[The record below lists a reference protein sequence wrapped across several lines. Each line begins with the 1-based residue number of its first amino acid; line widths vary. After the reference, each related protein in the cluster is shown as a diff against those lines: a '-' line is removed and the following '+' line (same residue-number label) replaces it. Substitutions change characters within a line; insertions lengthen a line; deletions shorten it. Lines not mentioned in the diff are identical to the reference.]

1 MWALRVGRARG
12 GFYGKERNRPMSG
25 DGDRRGRGGFLGGG
39 GYTLGLGGRALGL
52 RSTLVRA
59 AVGRRGRERRG
70 VMSVRREEGV
80 GGGVVGHDSI
90 EGGGIG
96 S

>member
-1 MWALRVGRARG
+1 MWALRVGRVKG
-12 GFYGKERNRPMSG
+12 GFCGRGKNRPMSE
-25 DGDRRGRGGFLGGG
+25 DGDQRGRGGFLGGG
-39 GYTLGLGGRALGL
+39 GCTLGSGGRALGL
-52 RSTLVRA
+52 RRTFVRA
-59 AVGRRGRERRG
+59 AGGRRGRERRG
-70 VMSVRREEGV
+70 VMLVMREGGV

>member
-1 MWALRVGRARG
+1 MWALRVGRVGA
-12 GFYGKERNRPMSG
+12 GFCDRVSYRPMSG
-25 DGDRRGRGGFLGGG
+25 DEDRRGRGGFLGGDG
-39 GYTLGLGGRALGL
+39 CTLRLGGRALGL
-52 RSTLVRA
+52 RCTFVRA
-59 AVGRRGRERRG
+59 VGGRRGRERRG
-70 VMSVRREEGV
+70 VMLVRREGGV